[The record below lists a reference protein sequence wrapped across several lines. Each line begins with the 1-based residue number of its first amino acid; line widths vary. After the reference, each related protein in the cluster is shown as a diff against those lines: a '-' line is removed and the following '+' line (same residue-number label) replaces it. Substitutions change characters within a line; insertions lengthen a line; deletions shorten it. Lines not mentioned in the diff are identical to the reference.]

1 MIFTDISSIYQSN
14 QSGTFSFGAGSFSDC
29 GGEFGEM
36 VEKAVSRKN
45 LSEFPAAGLS
55 TGCFVAISPKIIAKM
70 RENADLCENI
80 RSQIEKL
87 QKNIQNNARDSFIV
101 VDRNGE
107 VLKYRIKDDRPSHPT
122 PEELREV
129 AKARARKK
137 ARLDAYFHLL
147 EKVCIKRKLIE
158 QENAKN
164 KGKKYRISETL
175 LNRLAESRRLTSPP
189 EPEINI

>member
-1 MIFTDISSIYQSN
+1 MIFTDVSSICQN
-14 QSGTFSFGAGSFSDC
+14 RGTVSFGAVNFSD

-36 VEKAVSRKN
+36 VEKAVLQKN
-45 LSEFPAAGLS
+45 LSEFPEGLS
-55 TGCFVAISPKIIAKM
+55 SGCFVAISPKIVAKM

-87 QKNIQNNARDSFIV
+87 QQNIQNNARDSFIV

-107 VLKYRIKDDRPSHPT
+107 VLKYRVKDDRPSHPT
-122 PEELREV
+122 AEELREV

-147 EKVCIKRKLIE
+147 EKICIKRKLIE

-164 KGKKYRISETL
+164 RGKKYRISATL